1 MKKPAFVQKRHTL
14 QRKLFA
20 YMFLLVTLLLLLFF
34 VGTFLLGGYSGTKR
48 QVADT
53 LEFQAQ
59 VFERQVESHYNNL
72 AVMGIQLSQCTTQEL
87 EEYLEKNGMAF
98 SDLNDSQRHIAGV
111 QEVLIELLHQKLLET
126 DCSGAFIL
134 LDVQINSQVENAATS
149 RSGLYLQRNSL
160 DSTDTRILLY
170 RGLSDVGKLHDAM
183 PHRKWRLEF
192 DTTLLPDYEALATQ
206 TAGALAESYRLSEA
220 VTLPGTS
227 ERVMLLSVPIYG
239 NDGQYYGL
247 CGLEIS
253 ESYFKHV
260 FAQPSELNRAIF
272 CLSPGELGLT
282 DAEES
287 LTAGIVNDYYLA
299 PEGQFSSA
307 SFGYGLLSCESGEAA
322 YVGIVRPLRL
332 CPGGELFSVSALMPR
347 QDYDLLA
354 TRDGVRI
361 GLLLVVMA
369 TFVALSCFYFSR
381 RYLRP
386 LLKSLSQIRQKEC
399 DSQSQVAEIDDL
411 FAFLAE
417 QDRQS
422 QQLLAA
428 VREEKTSVETA
439 LAQIR
444 TEQIQNKQEL
454 QRLAYSR
461 KKEVDPDDYENFC
474 QGIQNLTATERR
486 VFNYYLEGRTVREIT
501 ELMGV
506 KESTVRF
513 HNRNIYTTLGVNSL
527 KELLRCAAILKQ
539 EREEA
544 NQEET

>member
-1 MKKPAFVQKRHTL
+1 M
-14 QRKLFA
+14 
-20 YMFLLVTLLLLLFF
+20 
-34 VGTFLLGGYSGTKR
+34 
-48 QVADT
+48 
-53 LEFQAQ
+53 
-59 VFERQVESHYNNL
+59 
-72 AVMGIQLSQCTTQEL
+72 
-87 EEYLEKNGMAF
+87 
-98 SDLNDSQRHIAGV
+98 
-111 QEVLIELLHQKLLET
+111 
-126 DCSGAFIL
+126 
-134 LDVQINSQVENAATS
+134 
-149 RSGLYLQRNSL
+149 
-160 DSTDTRILLY
+160 
-170 RGLSDVGKLHDAM
+170 
-183 PHRKWRLEF
+183 
-192 DTTLLPDYEALATQ
+192 
-206 TAGALAESYRLSEA
+206 
-220 VTLPGTS
+220 
-227 ERVMLLSVPIYG
+227 
-239 NDGQYYGL
+239 
-247 CGLEIS
+247 
-253 ESYFKHV
+253 
-260 FAQPSELNRAIF
+260 
-272 CLSPGELGLT
+272 
-282 DAEES
+282 
-287 LTAGIVNDYYLA
+287 
-299 PEGQFSSA
+299 
-307 SFGYGLLSCESGEAA
+307 
-322 YVGIVRPLRL
+322 GIVRPLRL

-386 LLKSLSQIRQKEC
+386 LLKSLSQIRQKEY